1 MMHNIRQFGALL
13 LKLNYILDSRQRRTS
28 VGVFVVIVFGTLLE
42 MLGVSAILP
51 FVQALT
57 DTQTLM
63 EMSYI
68 QFLMNLFGI
77 STSQSLI
84 LMVGI
89 AIILIYILKNI
100 FLSFS
105 YYVQV
110 RFRTSMRMQM
120 KHQMMKAYMKRPYTF
135 FVKTNSGDILRGVSS
150 DIAGTQ
156 VFVENLFKFFSEIL
170 VVLLISIYIFHE
182 DPVITLGVVVIAILV
197 FVITVF
203 GLKRKTSHLGKMDL
217 AANGDINRISLEMT
231 RGIKD
236 ILIKKKQN
244 FYLDIYDKSIDK
256 YRKTQSAY
264 QFISSLPDRL
274 IEAACICG
282 IIAIVLIRILMGIDN
297 LTFVPKLAV
306 FAVAAFRMLPS
317 MTRIIG
323 SANSMIYHRPCVES
337 VYENIKSA
345 REYIAQLSTQKEN
358 GEEELVNG
366 LQQKITVNH
375 ISWRYD
381 GTEKDVLRGLNMVIY
396 KGESI
401 GIIGE
406 SGTGKS
412 TLADI
417 LLGLYRPQEGTV
429 EIDGKNIYE
438 ISNAWSRIVGY
449 VPQNVFLRDN
459 TVRENIAFGEKEIDD
474 TKVWKAL
481 QSASLSDF
489 VKGLPQGLDTVV
501 GENGIKFSGGQKQR
515 LAIARALYFDPD
527 VLILDEATSALDTET
542 EAAVMEAIEALKG
555 TITMIIIAH
564 RLTTIRKC
572 DRIYEIKDKRAFEV
586 EKASVLQS

>member
-1 MMHNIRQFGALL
+1 MHNIRQFKEIL
-13 LKLNYILDSRQRRTS
+13 LKLNYILDSKQRRQS
-28 VGVFVVIVFGTLLE
+28 VGVFVIIVCGALLE

-57 DTQTLM
+57 DIKTLM
-63 EMSYI
+63 EKSYI
-68 QFLMNLFGI
+68 QFLMNLIGI
-77 STSQSLI
+77 STEQSLI
-84 LMVGI
+84 MMVGI
-89 AIILIYILKNI
+89 VIILIYIFKNI

-110 RFRTSMRMQM
+110 RFRTSMGMRM
-120 KHQMMKAYMKRPYTF
+120 KHQMMKAYMNRPYTF

-150 DIAGTQ
+150 DTAGTQ

-170 VVLLISIYIFHE
+170 VVLVISVYIFHE

-203 GLKRKTSHLGKMDL
+203 GLKRKTSFLGKMDL

-244 FYLDIYDKSIDK
+244 FYLDIYDKGIDK

-274 IEAACICG
+274 IEASCICG

-337 VYENIKSA
+337 VYGNIKSA
-345 REYIAQLSTQKEN
+345 REYMTQLSVQKEN
-358 GEEELVNG
+358 GEEEPVNG
-366 LQQKITVNH
+366 LMHKIAVNH

-381 GTEKDVLRGLNMVIY
+381 GTERDVLRRLNMVIY

-417 LLGLYRPQEGTV
+417 LLGLYCPQEGTV
-429 EIDGKNIYE
+429 ELDGKNVYE
-438 ISNAWSRIVGY
+438 ISNSWSKIVGY

-459 TVRENIAFGEKEIDD
+459 TIRENIAFGEKEIDD
-474 TKVWKAL
+474 IKVWKAL
-481 QSASLSDF
+481 QNASLSEF
-489 VKGLPQGLDTVV
+489 VKGLQNGLDTVI

-542 EAAVMEAIEALKG
+542 EAAVMEAIESLKG

-572 DRIYEIKDKRAFEV
+572 DRIYEIRDKQAFEV
-586 EKASVLQS
+586 EKASVFQI